1 MVDDVSSDL
10 IAPPE
15 TGVRWMD
22 LTGLHDLNAL
32 KAVGDGFGLHPL
44 VVEDVADTGQRP
56 KVEDYGNYLYIVF
69 DLLG

>member
-1 MVDDVSSDL
+1 
-10 IAPPE
+10 
-15 TGVRWMD
+15 MD